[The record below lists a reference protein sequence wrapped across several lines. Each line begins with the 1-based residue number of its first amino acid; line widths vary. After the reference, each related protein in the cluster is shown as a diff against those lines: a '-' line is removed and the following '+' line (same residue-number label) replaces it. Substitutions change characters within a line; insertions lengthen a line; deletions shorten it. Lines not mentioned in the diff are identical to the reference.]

1 MKTSTDSGAAE
12 GGDLP
17 ARPFFHE
24 GMRAWQDRF
33 DSRRL
38 ADRLEERLG
47 RSRFTTEDRIF
58 IESRTMFFL
67 ATADEAGRPDCSYKG
82 GDVGFVR
89 VTGDNELAFPS
100 YDGNGMFRSIGNLS
114 THAPVGLLFIDFE
127 QPRRLRVNGLAS
139 VTADDPLRDEFT
151 GAQLVVRVRAT
162 HIFPNCPRY
171 IHRMQLA
178 EASPYVPRSDVEPPV
193 PAWKRY
199 EMFSDVLPR
208 MGCNGDDSES
218 RDAADGTAAPVSTRT
233 QEIGERGD
241 HTP

>member
-1 MKTSTDSGAAE
+1 MKTSADGSDAE
-12 GGDLP
+12 GGDP
-17 ARPFFHE
+17 APRPFFHE

-47 RSRFTTEDRIF
+47 RKRFTADDRAF

-82 GDVGFVR
+82 GDAGFVR
-89 VTGDNELAFPS
+89 VTGDDELAFPS

-114 THAPVGLLFIDFE
+114 AHAPVGLLFIDFE

-139 VTADDPLRDEFT
+139 VLPDDPLQGEFT
-151 GAQLVVRVRAT
+151 GAQFVVRVRAT

-178 EASPYVPRSDVEPPV
+178 EASPYVPRPGVEPPV
-193 PAWKRY
+193 PAWKRF

-208 MGCNGDDSES
+208 RDRGGSGSES
-218 RDAADGTAAPVSTRT
+218 EGGAGGS
-233 QEIGERGD
+233 
-241 HTP
+241 

>member
-1 MKTSTDSGAAE
+1 
-12 GGDLP
+12 
-17 ARPFFHE
+17 
-24 GMRAWQDRF
+24 MRAWQDRY

-47 RSRFTTEDRIF
+47 RKHFTSDDRAF

-82 GDVGFVR
+82 GDAGFVR
-89 VTGDNELAFPS
+89 VTGDDELAFPS
-100 YDGNGMFRSIGNLS
+100 YDGNGMFRSIGNLCQ
-114 THAPVGLLFIDFE
+114 HAPVGLLFIDFE

-139 VTADDPLRDEFT
+139 VLPDDPLRDGFT

-171 IHRMQLA
+171 IHRMKLA
-178 EASPYVPRSDVEPPV
+178 EPSPYVPRPGVEPPV
-193 PAWKRY
+193 PEWKRF

-208 MGCNGDDSES
+208 EGRGGSASASSGADD
-218 RDAADGTAAPVSTRT
+218 AGGGVQAP
-233 QEIGERGD
+233 
-241 HTP
+241 TPSGRASPRRP

>member
-1 MKTSTDSGAAE
+1 MKTSADGGAGE
-12 GGDLP
+12 GSDP
-17 ARPFFHE
+17 APRPFFHE
-24 GMRAWQDRF
+24 GMRDWQDRF

-47 RSRFTTEDRIF
+47 RKHFTGEDRAF
-58 IESRTMFFL
+58 IQSRTMFFL
-67 ATADEAGRPDCSYKG
+67 ATADAAGRPDCSYKG
-82 GDVGFVR
+82 GDAGFVR
-89 VTGDNELAFPS
+89 VTGDDELAFPS

-114 THAPVGLLFIDFE
+114 RHAPVGLLFIDFE

-139 VTADDPLRDEFT
+139 VLQDDPLRDEFT

-178 EASPYVPRSDVEPPV
+178 DASPYVPRPGVEPPV
-193 PAWKRY
+193 PAWKQF

-208 MGCNGDDSES
+208 E
-218 RDAADGTAAPVSTRT
+218 DGGAGRGGT
-233 QEIGERGD
+233 ERGGARRGD
-241 HTP
+241 SAAGAEPGGAA